1 MPSASSSADSAVP
14 AREEVRPGPSA
25 PESAAEISG
34 GRGVFSPGLR
44 VLFVTAWYP
53 NPDRPVEGVF
63 IREHAK
69 VVGRRDD
76 VVVLH
81 LAGVRSGGP
90 WWDLQEE
97 RDPRWT
103 EGVRTYRL
111 WCRRSPIP
119 HTTNLISLWSVWRA
133 GRLLRDVGFV
143 PDVVHAHVY
152 HAAIAAWMLARL
164 WGRPLVITEH
174 SSAFA
179 RNSLTRRA
187 ALAAK
192 LAFGAARYVLPVSR
206 ALQSALEAR
215 GVRARFRTVPN
226 VVDPTVFHEGSRSE
240 PNAPQRILFVGIFDA
255 AHVKGIPTLL
265 RALTELRKR
274 RDGWQLRLVGDG
286 PARSEYERLACELRL
301 EGFVHFLGLKAKA
314 EVADEMRKA
323 DVLVL
328 PSRWENLPCVLL
340 EAQAS
345 GLPVVASAVG
355 GVPEIVLEGT
365 GALVPPGNVE
375 ALGNA
380 IEAVLSGRKT
390 IDREAIRRSSERF
403 RPDVV
408 AAQLHSIYESA
419 VGREGRPARRSPP
432 TADVNT

>member
-1 MPSASSSADSAVP
+1 MPLASSSADSGVP
-14 AREEVRPGPSA
+14 PRAGARSGPSA
-25 PESAAEISG
+25 PESAAETSG
-34 GRGVFSPGLR
+34 GRGVSSLRLR

-53 NPDRPVEGVF
+53 NPDRPVEGIF

-69 VVGRRDD
+69 AVGRRDD

-81 LAGVRSGGP
+81 LAGVRSAGP

-97 RDPRWT
+97 RDVRWT
-103 EGVRTYRL
+103 EGVPTYRL

-119 HTTNLISLWSVWRA
+119 HTTYLISLWSVWRA
-133 GRLLRDVGFV
+133 GRRLREAGLV

-152 HAAIAAWMLARL
+152 HSGIAAWMLAKL
-164 WGRPLVITEH
+164 WRRPFVITEH

-192 LAFGAARYVLPVSR
+192 LAFGAARCVLPVSR

-215 GVRARFRTVPN
+215 GVRARFRTVSN
-226 VVDPTVFHEGSRSE
+226 VVDQTVFHEGNRSE
-240 PNAPQRILFVGIFDA
+240 PNAPQRILFVGVFDA

-286 PARSEYERLACELRL
+286 PARSEYERLARELRL
-301 EGFVHFLGLKAKA
+301 EGLVHFLGLKAKA

-328 PSRWENLPCVLL
+328 PSRWENLPCVLI

-365 GALVPPGNVE
+365 GELVPPGDVV
-375 ALGNA
+375 ALADA
-380 IEAVLSGRKT
+380 IEAILSGRKK
-390 IDREAIRRSSERF
+390 IDREAIRRASKRF
-403 RPDVV
+403 LPDVV
-408 AAQLHSIYESA
+408 GAELHSVYENAMQGESRARADRPPSA
-419 VGREGRPARRSPP
+419 E
-432 TADVNT
+432 ADS